1 MSSVGDLTEIEEN
14 QTLSDRLKLF
24 KSSKFDPDSY
34 VVSKCTSVNE
44 KEIRHVY
51 STLGELKKASAEE
64 MRKCVFANYSAFIRT
79 SKEILA
85 LEGHLL
91 SMRNLL
97 STQAALIHG
106 LGECVRIDSLWD
118 HSEESLAEDLSDFE
132 IKELSKGEDWLIQ
145 FLETLDVLLAEK
157 RVDEAMEALE
167 QEEKLTKEASRKNT
181 LSPTAFLMLQSAIKE
196 QRQRLADQLAD
207 TISQPSTRGAELRA
221 SVLALKKLGDGPR
234 AHTLLFISHQQK
246 LKANMRGLRLPNGGV
261 CTAALAQLF
270 FSTIAQAAT
279 DSLAVFGEEAAYM
292 SELVTWAVKR
302 TEVFSLLLKRNV
314 VASSASARGL
324 RVASE
329 CIQICLGHCSL
340 LEARGLTLSPILLR
354 TFKSSVEQALISNL
368 KRIEQTSAALAA
380 ADDWFLAYQPVSG
393 RYASSSLGNATQSQQ
408 KLSSSANRFN
418 SMVQELLEDVAPLES
433 LQLDSPAVEGV
444 LHVFNSYVNLLI
456 RALPGSV
463 DHEDN
468 LGGSGSKI
476 VSMAETETQQLALL
490 ANASL
495 LADELLPRAFMKL
508 LPLPTKSEE
517 QSKRATNKQS
527 RVPDQRELKRKLQRS
542 ADRLRDSFCR
552 LHALELIFTE
562 DGDSRLN
569 ANIYL
574 PLDDHAEEPEW
585 FPSPIFQE
593 FFLKLTQ
600 VASIVTDMFVG
611 REKVATV
618 LLMRLTETVV
628 LWLSEDQAFW
638 EEVEAGSKPLGP
650 FGLQQFYLDMEFVLL
665 FASEG
670 RYLSR
675 NLHQAIKNIITRAI
689 DAVSATGVDPERVLP
704 EDEWFAEVAQIAI
717 KMLTGKGNFDT
728 VEQGGHSPTG
738 SQGSN

>member
-1 MSSVGDLTEIEEN
+1 MSSIGDSAELEGN
-14 QTLSDRLKLF
+14 LTLSDRLKIF

-34 VVSKCTSVNE
+34 VVSKCHSVNE
-44 KEIRHVY
+44 KEIRHMFSY
-51 STLGELKKASAEE
+51 LGELKKASAEE

-106 LGECVRIDSLWD
+106 LGECVRIDTLWD
-118 HSEESLAEDLSDFE
+118 HSEESLADDLSDFE
-132 IKELSKGEDWLIQ
+132 NKELSKGEDWLIK

-167 QEEKLTKEASRKNT
+167 QEENLAKEASRKNT
-181 LSPTAFLMLQSAIKE
+181 LSPTALHMLQTAIKE

-207 TISQPSTRGAELRA
+207 TISQSSTRGAELRA

-234 AHTLLFISHQQK
+234 AHTLLFNSHQQR
-246 LKANMRGLRLPNGGV
+246 LQASVRGLRLPNGGV
-261 CTAALAQLF
+261 YTAAVAQLF

-279 DSLAVFGEEAAYM
+279 DSLAVFGEDTAYM

-354 TFKSSVEQALISNL
+354 TFKCSVEQALSSSL

-380 ADDWFLAYQPVSG
+380 ADDWMLAYQPVSG
-393 RYASSSLGNATQSQQ
+393 RYDSSVATQSQQ
-408 KLSSSANRFN
+408 KLSISANRFN

-433 LQLDSPAVEGV
+433 LQLDAPALEGV
-444 LHVFNSYVNLLI
+444 LQVFNSYVNLLI

-468 LGGSGSKI
+468 LEGSGSKI
-476 VSMAETETQQLALL
+476 VSMAATEIQQLALL

-495 LADELLPRAFMKL
+495 LADELLPPAFMKL
-508 LPLPTKSEE
+508 LPKADE
-517 QSKRATNKQS
+517 QSKKASNKQS
-527 RVPDQRELKRKLQRS
+527 RLPDQRELKRKLQRS

-569 ANIYL
+569 PNIYL
-574 PLDDHAEEPEW
+574 HLDDQPEEPEW

-600 VASIVTDMFVG
+600 VASIATDMFVG
-611 REKVATV
+611 REKIATV

-628 LWLSEDQAFW
+628 LWLSEDQTFW
-638 EEVEAGSKPLGP
+638 EEVESGTKPLGP

-675 NLHQAIKNIITRAI
+675 NLHQAIKNIIAKAI
-689 DAVSATGVDPERVLP
+689 DAVAATGVDPESVLP

-728 VEQGGHSPTG
+728 VEQGGHSPREVIE
-738 SQGSN
+738 